1 MSKQLFATESD
12 MEFYR
17 NRENNGRVYLNRRTI
32 TAMTPVGHFCCEV
45 PDAANVNQTLCVF
58 IGKLNIII
66 SDKYMDKCL
75 AEDRAE
81 FL

>member
-17 NRENNGRVYLNRRTI
+17 NRDNNGRVYLNRRTI
-32 TAMTPVGHFCCEV
+32 TATTPVGRYCCEV
-45 PDAANVNQTLCVF
+45 SDAANVNQTLCVF

-66 SDKYMDKCL
+66 SDKYSL